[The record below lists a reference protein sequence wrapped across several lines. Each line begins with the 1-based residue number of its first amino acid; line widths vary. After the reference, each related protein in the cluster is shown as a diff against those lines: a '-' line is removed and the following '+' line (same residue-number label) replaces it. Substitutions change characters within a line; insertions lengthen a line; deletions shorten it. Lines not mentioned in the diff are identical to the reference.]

1 MAHLSAH
8 FLWDFLD
15 NRNHTVNNFSCISLL
30 SGGDAL
36 HCVELSA
43 VHSAHWVQYFGSEPS
58 KAQGLPALA
67 ACGAGARSDVPV
79 AADLSA
85 R

>member
-1 MAHLSAH
+1 M
-8 FLWDFLD
+8 
-15 NRNHTVNNFSCISLL
+15 NNFSCEGSIFLL

-36 HCVELSA
+36 HSVELSA
-43 VHSAHWVQYFGSEPS
+43 VHSSRWVQYFGSEPS
-58 KAQGLPALA
+58 NAQGLPALA
-67 ACGAGARSDVPV
+67 ACRAGARSDVPV